1 MLLQGFTA
9 REANRNPKETVVAE
23 PDPIDVDVDVGANET
38 GQAKPSNLGRQE
50 FFLTLIGLLGVVMII
65 IAVVIWVNKDE
76 GVGDS
81 EVAVANGESNP
92 SSTLGG
98 PGGVLP
104 ADVPTTAVN
113 ALPVPSIAS
122 VPGVGAV
129 QDPAAAA
136 REVAAKQAAEAARNT
151 TGATIRPI
159 RPTQVPQTSARTPN
173 TVSAMQTTGQGSS
186 INSTSGSGSTT
197 GGQTNDPTSSGG
209 TTSGGSTT
217 GVVTT
222 GDRTTSG
229 GSTSGGTTAGS
240 TTGSN
245 TSGAGTSGSTS
256 GSGTAGGT
264 SAITAPDPSVDP
276 RYGAPADAGSE
287 AFASYLVSVGIPR
300 ANANCTANTYAPQL
314 TDDQWVELRDTPQYA
329 PAGTE
334 RLMSESAQSCGISL
348 GFES

>member
-1 MLLQGFTA
+1 M
-9 REANRNPKETVVAE
+9 AE

-173 TVSAMQTTGQGSS
+173 TVSVMQTTGQGSS

-209 TTSGGSTT
+209 
-217 GVVTT
+217 
-222 GDRTTSG
+222 TTSG